1 MREIFLCSICNVS
14 NGGCKEDCA
23 YCTQSYKYKTG
34 VEIYKEKPLETIMQ
48 EAEYFADAGALGF
61 CLVTAG
67 RSLTSQKTEYISRAA
82 KAVKEKFDFHL
93 IACCGSAD
101 KESLQ
106 ELKNAGVDSYN
117 HNLETSKSFFQQV
130 CTTHTWDERYETCE
144 NAASVG
150 LMLCVGGIMGIGE
163 SWEER
168 EEFYKAVSSLK
179 PFTSPVNFYIPNP
192 ALPIQE
198 GVMDRNEALEC
209 IRLAKR
215 YLPDTRLMMAGGR
228 EAVFGLE
235 QKEIF
240 DAGIDAVII
249 GGYLNACGGDPKQD
263 VEMLRRYGLEIATVC
278 H

>member
-1 MREIFLCSICNVS
+1 MSEIFLCSICNVS

-23 YCTQSYKYKTG
+23 YCTQSYRYKTG
-34 VEIYKEKPLETIMQ
+34 VEVYRQKPLEEILK
-48 EAEYFADAGALGF
+48 EARFFADAGALGF
-61 CLVTAG
+61 CLVTEG

-82 KAVKEKFDFHL
+82 KAIKEQFDFHL

-101 KESLQ
+101 RESLR

-117 HNLETSKSFFQQV
+117 HNLETSREFFPKV
-130 CTTHTWDERYETCE
+130 CTTHTWDERYETCQ

-150 LMLCVGGIMGIGE
+150 LMLCVGGIMGVGE
-163 SWEER
+163 SFKDR

-192 ALPIQE
+192 ALPIKNA
-198 GVMDRNEALEC
+198 VMDRDEALEC
-209 IRLAKR
+209 IKLAKR

-228 EAVFGLE
+228 EVVFGLE

-240 DAGIDAVII
+240 EAGIDAVII
-249 GGYLNACGGDPKQD
+249 GGYLNACGGDPKKD
-263 VEMLRRYGLEIATVC
+263 IDMIRGYGLEIATVC